1 MWDSCLHILKDFS
14 VKGALDLISA
24 APGGKK
30 RKEVK
35 PKEQSLQNRIL
46 FRNKNLP

>member
-24 APGGKK
+24 APGGRK
-30 RKEVK
+30 RKEMK
-35 PKEQSLQNRIL
+35 PKNRSYRNRML
-46 FRNKNLP
+46 FRNKNFP